1 MSLTM
6 CLWRHHCD
14 ENRYGNMKTNVMG
27 LTAVM
32 PDGRIIKTGSKY
44 VFVG

>member
-1 MSLTM
+1 
-6 CLWRHHCD
+6 
-14 ENRYGNMKTNVMG
+14 MKTNVMS

-44 VFVG
+44 VVSPLLLLAHSLGSCA